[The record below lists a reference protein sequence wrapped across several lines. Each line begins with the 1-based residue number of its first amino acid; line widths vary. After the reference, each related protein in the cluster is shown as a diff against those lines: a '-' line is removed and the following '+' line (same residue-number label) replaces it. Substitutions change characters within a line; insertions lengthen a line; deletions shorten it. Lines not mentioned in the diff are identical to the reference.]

1 LIDDLYQENFCNN
14 VLKLGETVELDLDK
28 LVLGGHSF
36 GGMTSLSVTEEDER
50 VKAHFGLDTW
60 LWCEIDRI

>member
-1 LIDDLYQENFCNN
+1 
-14 VLKLGETVELDLDK
+14 VLKLGESVELDLEK
-28 LVLGGHSF
+28 LVVGGHSF

-50 VKAHFGLDTW
+50 IKAHFGLDTW